1 MNCTQATASIRI
13 NYCLILTR
21 AHTGQ
26 LIWDPAC
33 FGYTIGSPDA
43 DLSFDERD
51 SAPFVPTCVVVDP
64 NFDWRG
70 QPRSRGIPWD
80 RTIVYEMHVKGF
92 TQLHPGVGVKQRGT
106 FAGLKGEVIEYIKSL
121 GVTSVELLPIHT
133 FINDSHLLARGLT
146 NYWGYNSIGF
156 FAPDP
161 RYASP
166 RSLVLFRLVSD

>member
-1 MNCTQATASIRI
+1 MGPMNPTQATASIPI

-26 LIWDPAC
+26 LIRDPAC

-43 DLSFDERD
+43 ALSFDERD
-51 SAPFVPTCVVVDP
+51 SAPFVRKCVIVDP

-92 TQLHPGVGVKQRGT
+92 TQQHPGVGVKQCGT

-121 GVTSVELLPIHT
+121 GVTSSPNHRNRGMARLFCRSRLRFRVWRADCQKLL
-133 FINDSHLLARGLT
+133 
-146 NYWGYNSIGF
+146 
-156 FAPDP
+156 
-161 RYASP
+161 SP
-166 RSLVLFRLVSD
+166 EVPCGR

>member
-1 MNCTQATASIRI
+1 MNPTQATASIPI

-51 SAPFVPTCVVVDP
+51 SAPFVPKCVVVDP
-64 NFDWRG
+64 SFDWRG

-92 TQLHPGVGVKQRGT
+92 TQLHPGVGVKQRQNIGST
-106 FAGLKGEVIEYIKSL
+106 VGAM
-121 GVTSVELLPIHT
+121 TSYTRI
-133 FINDSHLLARGLT
+133 SSR
-146 NYWGYNSIGF
+146 SS
-156 FAPDP
+156 FAPLRRHNP
-161 RYASP
+161 
-166 RSLVLFRLVSD
+166 